1 MTDVNENLYPIQV
14 ARALMM
20 LKSLSVTDIAQRNDI
35 QQANVEAYLRGYTNA
50 ISIDSADML
59 FRSLGMDSNGLSTT
73 KVHFL
78 SMKIGRIKAKNMLMP
93 LKTLLPLIGEHGAMT
108 LGKKGGVTPV
118 LIKSKQG
125 HRIVIFVKAPI
136 FHKVT
141 PQELGLT
148 PGSFE
153 GSQNVESITDY
164 YYQLLLDQ
172 NIKPQYFDIILRG
185 TFKAESIDLLRI
197 VALEYD
203 TPLSEIIE
211 MVIRDADE
219 KKLATNEVVLQEK
232 LQSNIF
238 AIVDRKSSPDN
249 DKAAA

>member
-1 MTDVNENLYPIQV
+1 MTNVNENLYPIQV
-14 ARALMM
+14 ARALMV
-20 LKSLSVTDIAQRNDI
+20 LKSLSVTDVALRNGI
-35 QQANVEAYLRGYTNA
+35 QQANVEAYLRGFTTA
-50 ISIDSADML
+50 ISIESADML
-59 FRSLGMDSNGLSTT
+59 FRSLGVDSNGLSTN
-73 KVHFL
+73 KVHFM
-78 SMKIGRIKAKNMLMP
+78 SMQVGRIKAKNMLMP
-93 LKTLLPLIGEHGAMT
+93 LKTLMPMIGEHGAMT
-108 LGKKGGVTPV
+108 LPKKGGVTPV
-118 LIKSKQG
+118 LVKSTQG

-153 GSQNVESITDY
+153 GTQNVETVTDY

-203 TPLSEIIE
+203 TPLSEIID
-211 MVIRDADE
+211 MVIQDADA
-219 KKLATNEVVLQEK
+219 KKLANNEVVMQEK

-238 AIVDRKSSPDN
+238 AIVDRKSSNEN